1 MLHRRRGS
9 PTSQQR
15 MIRKARN
22 LSDFWES
29 KKQQEQENEQRRVRA
44 LFDDIDEDG
53 GGTLDREEVGQLLGR
68 LSDVP
73 VAEDDLSSAMQAL
86 DADGDGSVD
95 FEEFLHWWQLVR
107 QERGGSVWA
116 SNINK
121 RNRELQEKEDL
132 QALFSLI
139 DTDKSDAVDTEELG
153 KMTSDL
159 GLSLTAVE
167 LQVAM
172 KDIDNDGDGEVS
184 FGEFYL
190 WYSAKKED
198 EKGLAVEIQKG
209 LNRSQILK
217 ATKDSMFAALDGG
230 TQSSTAL
237 RGLFDR
243 LDRGGDGAVG
253 IEEIMEVKSALR
265 LTMSRDGIQDAL
277 KEMDTDG
284 DGGIDFKVNFGAWL
298 HAPPLSQPI
307 GHSWQGPAADASLT
321 CCVALQE
328 FEAWWLSSTGS
339 AAGQLRSQIKLAGFL
354 ARASGSVLVATE
366 MGEQD
371 ADAMAANE
379 AYLEDLLVSS
389 FSRSISMDGKSLT
402 LFSRDSRVR
411 QLCTSMLS
419 SRATEFFLIA
429 CIVVNLAVV
438 GSAKYFSRVT
448 GIDEQN
454 LRA

>member
-53 GGTLDREEVGQLLGR
+53 GGTLDREEVGQLLAR

-132 QALFSLI
+132 QALFCLI

-172 KDIDNDGDGEVS
+172 KDIDTDGDGEVS

-190 WYSAKKED
+190 WYSANKED

-253 IEEIMEVKSALR
+253 IEEIMEVKNALR
-265 LTMSRDGIQDAL
+265 LTMSRDEIQDAM
-277 KEMDTDG
+277 KEIDTDG
-284 DGGIDFKVNFGAWL
+284 DGGIDFQVNFGAWL
-298 HAPPLSQPI
+298 PHAPPLSQPI
-307 GHSWQGPAADASLT
+307 GYSWQGPAADAHVL
-321 CCVALQE
+321 CR
-328 FEAWWLSSTGS
+328 
-339 AAGQLRSQIKLAGFL
+339 AAGVRS
-354 ARASGSVLVATE
+354 VVA
-366 MGEQD
+366 
-371 ADAMAANE
+371 
-379 AYLEDLLVSS
+379 V
-389 FSRSISMDGKSLT
+389 
-402 LFSRDSRVR
+402 
-411 QLCTSMLS
+411 
-419 SRATEFFLIA
+419 
-429 CIVVNLAVV
+429 
-438 GSAKYFSRVT
+438 
-448 GIDEQN
+448 
-454 LRA
+454 